1 MTTFL
6 ESLDLTESSAGTF
19 QCRSVQLEGRPV
31 FGGQLLAQA
40 IMAAAQLEPDRS
52 VRSLSVVFPRT
63 GDPRRPIDVTTAAL
77 HRGRTLSSLRA
88 TFTQGDRVVCEAT
101 IVTDT
106 DGEADVMRYAD
117 AMAHVSGPHDATP
130 APLLSEQGAEVRVV
144 GGADIFSSHADGPAE
159 LLTWVRWP
167 HLTAVD
173 RATHSAV
180 ALWYTDALLIAASM
194 RPVEGLD
201 ISMAHEFVSTGVLTH
216 TVSFHA
222 PIDASQ
228 WHLVEN
234 RVAFAGGGRIYG
246 TGSIYTESGD
256 RVMSFAQD
264 SMVRQ
269 IKQTSGA
276 GPVM

>member
-1 MTTFL
+1 MTTFF
-6 ESLDLTESSAGTF
+6 ESLDLTETSAGRF
-19 QCRSVQLEGRPV
+19 QGRSVQLGGRPV

-40 IMAAAQLEPDRS
+40 IMAASQLEPDRS
-52 VRSLSVVFPRT
+52 VRSLSVAFPRT
-63 GDPRRPIDVTTAAL
+63 GDPRQPIDITTAVM
-77 HRGRTLSSLRA
+77 HHGRTLSSLRA

-106 DGEADVMRYAD
+106 DDDDDVMRYAD
-117 AMAHVSGPHDATP
+117 AMAQVAGPDGATP
-130 APLLSEQGAEVRVV
+130 APLLSEQGAEVRVA
-144 GGADIFSSHADGPAE
+144 GGGDIFARHADGPAE

-180 ALWYTDALLIAASM
+180 AVWYTDALLIAASM
-194 RPVEGLD
+194 RPVDGLD
-201 ISMAHEFVSTGVLTH
+201 ISMAHKFVSTGVLTH

-246 TGSIYTESGD
+246 TGSIYTESGS
-256 RVMSFAQD
+256 RVMSFAQN

-269 IKQTSGA
+269 IKPTSGA
-276 GPVM
+276 RPVM